1 MSVNGDSEYVPSPR
15 PHPRVRP
22 EAMSNAERNR
32 GGIEKWFDYSD
43 NINNYSSP
51 RPGVRNVSAEA
62 QKIADINKGS
72 MNNMMQGYPD
82 PPIQRQI
89 HPRGVSGEAAEVAN
103 SNKGAEMRRLIDNYG
118 NLEVSDRPGM
128 KVKGSDAEEYAVRN
142 NGTVNNVMNNY
153 GNHPMSPAP
162 PAKLGLGGEEVAVKH
177 KGAGMG
183 PLLRMEEKRSPKD
196 IKISSLHQ
204 QSEGGWDEIPPHHRL
219 RPEAEQIASK
229 NSMDSMGD
237 IMAMAV
243 SPGGQSPAQ
252 SPANKKSVP
261 KHMMTTED
269 RRPKTSP
276 VRTRPE
282 AMQNYQ
288 RNRNCEMAAIMR
300 GESQTSTPQR
310 KNNRMLQ
317 RSENW

>member
-1 MSVNGDSEYVPSPR
+1 MSVNGEYVPSPR

-22 EAMSNAERNR
+22 EAMCNAEKNR

-51 RPGVRNVSAEA
+51 RPGVRNISSEA

-72 MNNMMQGYPD
+72 MNTMLQGYPD

-89 HPRGVSGEAAEVAN
+89 HPRGVTGEAVEVAN
-103 SNKGAEMRRLIDNYG
+103 SNKGQDMKRLIDNYG
-118 NLEVSDRPGM
+118 NLEVSDRPGI

-153 GNHPMSPAP
+153 GNHPLSPAP

-183 PLLRMEEKRSPKD
+183 PVLRMEEKRSPKE

-219 RPEAEQIASK
+219 RPEAEHIATK

-243 SPGGQSPAQ
+243 SADQ
-252 SPANKKSVP
+252 SPANKRSVP
-261 KHMMTTED
+261 KHMMITED

-288 RNRNCEMAAIMR
+288 RNRNCEMGAIMR
-300 GESQTSTPQR
+300 GESQTASPQR